1 MNQPRQHSRFPRT
14 SAANEGNNPRLMKA
28 AFVGLATTLLMFG
41 GSGLAAP
48 SAEAAPCPAGKSCQ
62 HWCPGDVLPA
72 GRPVPWDGNVC
83 HDYFWDYYGVHD
95 IGDGKFYSWRD
106 MPWH

>member
-1 MNQPRQHSRFPRT
+1 MNQARQFSRFRRT
-14 SAANEGNNPRLMKA
+14 AAAKEGNNPRFMKA
-28 AFVGLATTLLMFG
+28 ALVGLATTLLVFG
-41 GSGLAAP
+41 GAGLAAP